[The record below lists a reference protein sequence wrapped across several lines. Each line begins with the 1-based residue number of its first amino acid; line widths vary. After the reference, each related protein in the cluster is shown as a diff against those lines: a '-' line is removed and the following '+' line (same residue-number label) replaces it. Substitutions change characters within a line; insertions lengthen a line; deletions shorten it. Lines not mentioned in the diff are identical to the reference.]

1 MRDGADKYN
10 KNNQPIGTTMFT
22 SVGMRAASAYKRV
35 SVDTSDPY
43 QVINMVFE
51 GLLLSVATARAALV
65 RGDVATKCAQIS
77 KAVRLIDEGLKPALN
92 LEQGGELAAN
102 LDDLYAYCVERLT
115 LANMRNDEVIL
126 AEVIR
131 VIEPLAQGWKQMG
144 GKVAA

>member
-1 MRDGADKYN
+1 
-10 KNNQPIGTTMFT
+10 MFT

-43 QVINMVFE
+43 LVVNMLFE
-51 GLLLSVATARAALV
+51 GLLQSVAAARAALV
-65 RGDVATKCAQIS
+65 HGDTSTKGAQITR
-77 KAVRLIDEGLKPALN
+77 AVRLIEEGLKPALN
-92 LEQGGELAAN
+92 LNQGGELAAN
-102 LDDLYAYCVERLT
+102 LDSLYAYCVQRLT
-115 LANMRNDEVIL
+115 LANMRNDEAVL

>member
-1 MRDGADKYN
+1 
-10 KNNQPIGTTMFT
+10 MFT

-43 QVINMVFE
+43 QVVNMLFE
-51 GLLLSVATARAALV
+51 GLLLSVAAARAALG
-65 RGDVATKCAQIS
+65 RGDTSTKCAQITR
-77 KAVRLIDEGLKPALN
+77 AVRLIDEGLKPALN

-102 LDDLYAYCVERLT
+102 LDRLYAYCVQRLT
-115 LANMRNDEVIL
+115 LANARNDEAVL
-126 AEVIR
+126 TEVIG